1 MKDGAHDT
9 AMAELFQE
17 DAAFATQYLND
28 VLAQGDQADLLIALR
43 QMKDRVRDPVKV
55 AYLRFC
61 DKLRRKGLPRVS
73 TEGPVDYARR
83 VEAARPD
90 LTPAVSS
97 ITRLYIALRYGAE
110 TGAAALAELQQRV
123 RRFTA

>member
-43 QMKDRVRDPVKV
+43 QMAQ
-55 AYLRFC
+55 AYLAER
-61 DKLRRKGLPRVS
+61 LSSARVD
-73 TEGPVDYARR
+73 P
-83 VEAARPD
+83 
-90 LTPAVSS
+90 
-97 ITRLYIALRYGAE
+97 ALRGIVE
-110 TGAAALAELQQRV
+110 SMLHRP
-123 RRFTA
+123 